1 VKFFAHGPVTE
12 SMARPRGVHRVITIT
27 GVDERGLGL
36 IGALLEQR
44 YRVDA
49 LLARGGMS
57 SVYRGL
63 DTRLDRRVAVK
74 VMDARFADDQTFV
87 DRFEREARSAA
98 KIHHPNVV
106 AVHDQ
111 GVDRSPG
118 GDLVYLVME
127 LVDGG
132 TLRDLISAR
141 GALDIPLAFAIIEPV
156 LSALAAAHRAGLVH
170 RDVKPENVLIG
181 HEGEHGTTVKVGDF
195 GLVRAV
201 ASAGTT
207 SSSIILGTVAYLSP
221 EQVTTGNATSRG
233 DVYSAGILLYEM
245 LTGATPYTGDNPLS
259 IAYRHVNDD
268 MPAPSLTVSN
278 LPPQLDELVVRAT
291 RRDPAA
297 RPVDGAAFLAELQAL
312 RAHLGIPKVGVPVP
326 EPRLADRT
334 IPVSPVEMARAS
346 AWTPPTDIDSMN
358 SDGGELNIVEPTK
371 PAAPIVGTPAPVAA
385 VGGATIVR
393 KVPVGF
399 QAAGPQG
406 TRAMLR
412 ADLDR
417 VAQHEFGPP
426 SGPMSAPMSA
436 PTMVPQMPP
445 PPGRPPR
452 GQAPGTPPR
461 RPRSQRGTIVLWSVV
476 SVLVLAIVATTTWWF
491 ADGRW
496 RTVPNVS
503 GMDIVKAQETLE
515 SSDLKGELKRVPDNT
530 IEAGVAIRTDPASG
544 LDVLRGGTVTLVVSS
559 GRPKV
564 PDVPEG
570 VTIEQAEQA
579 IRAAQLNPATD
590 DGANEHH
597 DTVEKGKVIRLDPP
611 GGTQMNLNQRVEIVV
626 SLGPAPRP
634 VPDLRGKTLD
644 EALAALREAK
654 FEPEELEPQFDG
666 EIEGGRVIGTSPATG
681 NVLEAGTKV
690 GVVVSNAVTVPDVGG
705 RSADEAV
712 AMLAELQL
720 PAQIQEFGGRGR
732 VIGQNPPA
740 SSKVP
745 PGTPVTIFTFP

>member
-1 VKFFAHGPVTE
+1 
-12 SMARPRGVHRVITIT
+12 M
-27 GVDERGLGL
+27 DERGLGL

-63 DTRLDRRVAVK
+63 DTRLDRRVAIK

-132 TLRDLISAR
+132 TLRDLLTAR
-141 GALDIPLAFAIIEPV
+141 GGSVDLPLAFAIVEPV
-156 LSALAAAHRAGLVH
+156 VSALAAAHRAGLVH

-245 LTGATPYTGDNPLS
+245 LTGVTPYTGDTPLS

-268 MPAPSLTVSN
+268 VPAPALTVPG
-278 LPPQLDELVVRAT
+278 LPPALDDLVVRAT

-297 RPVDGAAFLAELQAL
+297 RPADGTAFLTELRNL
-312 RAHLGIPKVGVPVP
+312 RAHLGIPRIGVPVP

-334 IPVSPVEMARAS
+334 IPVSPLEVARAK
-346 AWTPPTDIDSMN
+346 AWTPPAAAGQHPSGAMASGAMSSGAMTSDAT
-358 SDGGELNIVEPTK
+358 SDGGVLEIAEATR
-371 PAAPIVGTPAPVAA
+371 PATPVPALPAT
-385 VGGATIVR
+385 GNATIVR
-393 KVPVGF
+393 QVPAGF

-412 ADLDR
+412 ADLDQLSAR
-417 VAQHEFGPP
+417 ELGPP
-426 SGPMSAPMSA
+426 SLGTRHPPVPPPHLSGPMP
-436 PTMVPQMPP
+436 VPP
-445 PPGRPPR
+445 PPPPRPPANRR
-452 GQAPGTPPR
+452 GR
-461 RPRSQRGTIVLWSVV
+461 IVLWSLV
-476 SVLVLAIVATTTWWF
+476 SVLVLAIAATTTWWF

-496 RTVPNVS
+496 STVPEVS
-503 GMDIVKAQETLE
+503 GLDVVKAQEKLAANDLR
-515 SSDLKGELKRVPDNT
+515 SDVKRVPDNT
-530 IEAGVAIRTDPASG
+530 VAAGVAMGTEPTSG
-544 LDVLRGGTVTLVVSS
+544 NEVLRGEPVTLIVSS

-564 PDVPEG
+564 PDVREG
-570 VTIEQAEQA
+570 ATLAEAEEA
-579 IRAAQLNPATD
+579 IRAAHLNPATD
-590 DGANEHH
+590 DGINEHH
-597 DTVEKGKVIRLDPP
+597 DSVEKDRVIRLDPA
-611 GGTQMNLNQRVEIVV
+611 GGTPMNLNERVEIVV

-634 VPDLRGKTLD
+634 VPDLRGKSHD
-644 EALAALREAK
+644 EAFSELQALG
-654 FEPEELEPQFDG
+654 FEPVDREPQFDAG
-666 EIEGGRVIGTSPATG
+666 IPGGFVVGTDP
-681 NVLEAGTKV
+681 VAGTTLEFGQQV
-690 GVVVSNAVTVPDVGG
+690 GVVSSNAIVVPDLNGK
-705 RSADEAV
+705 SPDEATTI
-712 AMLAELQL
+712 LAGLGLQ
-720 PAQIQEFGGRGR
+720 AQVQEFGGRTQ
-732 VIGQNPPA
+732 VLAQNPPA
-740 SSKVP
+740 STNVP
-745 PGTPVTIFTFP
+745 PGSAVIIITVP